1 MGYRLAASA
10 EMLYRDL
17 PFVERVERIRDQ
29 GFEVE
34 IWDWTTKDLHAL
46 AATGATFSSMTGY
59 LRGDLTSEEG
69 TAELL
74 ATAEQSLRMAE
85 IIDSP
90 RLNLH
95 GPTRKHRA
103 ISNQSKIIP
112 FASLSLLLKR
122 FREHYDLLR
131 NWVPGSQKEQNIRA
145 SQAKTKK

>member
-85 IIDSP
+85 IE
-90 RLNLH
+90 
-95 GPTRKHRA
+95 K
-103 ISNQSKIIP
+103 
-112 FASLSLLLKR
+112 
-122 FREHYDLLR
+122 
-131 NWVPGSQKEQNIRA
+131 
-145 SQAKTKK
+145 